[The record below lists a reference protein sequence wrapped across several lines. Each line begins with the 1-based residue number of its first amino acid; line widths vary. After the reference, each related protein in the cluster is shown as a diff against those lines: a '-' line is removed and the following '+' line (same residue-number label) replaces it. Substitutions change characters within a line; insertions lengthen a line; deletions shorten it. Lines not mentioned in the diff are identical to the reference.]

1 MKINFI
7 FSDGRRKR
15 WVNKNYS
22 PSEFFYGFKELSSIF
37 RNISFTEERDIGMKP
52 KKSLLSIFFRKLSF
66 FSYNIPLEM
75 IYGFLKAKKFREFSD
90 KDVLVATTNGIGLT
104 LAFAQKLGFLKCNLV
119 LIAMGLLPKYSG
131 LIRSLLYQYIFSEAN
146 IVVISIEEKKFLKK
160 IMPKKYIQYIPFG
173 VDNNFWNAK
182 KIKIKEEYILAIGN
196 DNSRDWKTL
205 IDSWDY
211 SLPTLKIVTSKTLNT
226 SKNNIHIIK
235 GDWKENFLT
244 DEQILS
250 LYNGSKFVVI
260 PLLETIQPSG
270 QSVCLQAM
278 ACEKPVIISSISGLW
293 DHSKL
298 IHKENIMLV
307 KPENPS
313 LLNRSI
319 NELLSDNILYRKLAK
334 NGRELVDKTYN
345 VEKMSLYLKD
355 YLNQFS
361 QN

>member
-1 MKINFI
+1 MQINFI

-22 PSEFFYGFKELSSIF
+22 PSEFFYGFKELSSICK
-37 RNISFTEERDIGMKP
+37 NISFIEERDIGMKP

-66 FSYNIPLEM
+66 FSYNIPFEM
-75 IYGFLKAKKFREFSD
+75 IYGFLKTKKFREFSD
-90 KDVLVATTNGIGLT
+90 NDVLIATTNGIGLT

-131 LIRSLLYQYIFSEAN
+131 LIRILLYKYIFSEAN
-146 IVVISIEEKKFLKK
+146 IVVISIEEKNFLKK

-205 IDSWDY
+205 IDSWDH

-226 SKNNIHIIK
+226 DKNNIHIIK

-260 PLLETIQPSG
+260 PLIETIQPSG

-278 ACEKPVIISSISGLW
+278 ACEKPVIISNISGLW

-298 IHKENIMLV
+298 VHKENIMLV

-319 NELLSDNILYRKLAK
+319 NELLSDNILYWKLAK
-334 NGRELVDKTYN
+334 NGRELVDKIYN

-361 QN
+361 

>member
-1 MKINFI
+1 MPFLECRVDLAQAYLK
-7 FSDGRRKR
+7 
-15 WVNKNYS
+15 NKNYH
-22 PSEFFYGFKELSSIF
+22 
-37 RNISFTEERDIGMKP
+37 
-52 KKSLLSIFFRKLSF
+52 SL
-66 FSYNIPLEM
+66 
-75 IYGFLKAKKFREFSD
+75 
-90 KDVLVATTNGIGLT
+90 
-104 LAFAQKLGFLKCNLV
+104 
-119 LIAMGLLPKYSG
+119 
-131 LIRSLLYQYIFSEAN
+131 LLYQ
-146 IVVISIEEKKFLKK
+146 VRL
-160 IMPKKYIQYIPFG
+160 IQVREIH
-173 VDNNFWNAK
+173 
-182 KIKIKEEYILAIGN
+182 GN

-226 SKNNIHIIK
+226 NKNNIHIIK

-260 PLLETIQPSG
+260 PLIETIQPSG

-313 LLNRSI
+313 LFTTSAI
-319 NELLSDNILYRKLAK
+319 PF
-334 NGRELVDKTYN
+334 V
-345 VEKMSLYLKD
+345 MSLPSIYPI
-355 YLNQFS
+355 
-361 QN
+361 